1 MKNTTKISLM
11 SGLMF
16 AGMALGGIHIAN
28 AQNNVNP
35 EIDNSRYTVMIP
47 SEVNIDK
54 NTGKGSFAVTGKV
67 KAQSTIDVSI
77 QSKNGYKLKDKN
89 GELPY
94 NIDKKSFSIDNSRSA
109 SDIPLNE
116 EFNIASKTNTK
127 VSGYYTDSLSFD
139 ITSESYKY
147 RLDVNGNL
155 NENGWGDGRLDDFG
169 RFDVYLNGKLVKEN
183 AEDFCEPIP
192 YGTTWEIKNIRSLD
206 GYRYKES
213 SDIRTKGVAGDVV
226 EWEGDLLGDASIYR
240 ITYVNLKFYSNKLTI
255 NYHADGATKLLDWST
270 KPESYKDIS
279 DVDIFHSTTNT
290 YGTAYS
296 NGAGG
301 LTDVDRLSGKQGY
314 KVLSGY
320 WKINKTGE
328 QKYSDNIG
336 FKNTE
341 NCAEYLDVLNE
352 LKKNDVT
359 VDLYPIWEPL
369 FNTITYDANGGTLST
384 TKIQQFYTGTPYKTP
399 ENSKSFSGTSTDDCE
414 DLGYYNYSFGNK
426 LTISTKIRFNSSD
439 DTLSQKSQEFFC
451 NYEWG
456 GFGLGLGEDA
466 RPFFSVYRENK
477 DDYDILRSKTKIKP
491 NETYWITGVYDGPN
505 NMMSI
510 YINGEKTN
518 IVQLSETDN
527 PNIKVSPWGLS
538 LGGNPTGGCHYNN
551 LTKGDIWKCGLW
563 QNALSDEEVMKMYK
577 TDTLPE
583 GSFIS
588 RDYSAP
594 KKTYYLFDGWYT
606 QLTGGNKIT
615 TGTIINSSMTL
626 YAHYKPILS
635 FINYDSNEGT
645 GVKQS
650 ETILSSDKAILSK
663 NIFTKDGYTFKGW
676 IASREYK
683 SNVEYLYVNPNGG
696 GGWFEKGKQPSG
708 WNELYLFS
716 DQDAIYLTSAYDGLT
731 LTFHAQWEK
740 AYSAGT
746 VLNIEGTEYT
756 VIEQK
761 ENNKYLVM
769 MNKSIGNLRILQSGS
784 RSDGQNVNTY
794 EGSTI
799 DEHLENDWYN
809 GLPSSLKA
817 AILPINIKQA
827 SYATKNDS
835 NSKQEAVP
843 NGQIYNEINRH
854 VYLPSVDD
862 IGKVVDLKNP
872 DKVKSFL
879 NKTSIWTRDSFQSIA
894 FYMEY
899 LDAYSG
905 SLDYNSVGY
914 FYGVRPAF
922 VIDLS
927 KIEAMVVDTV
937 NYK

>member
-1 MKNTTKISLM
+1 M

-28 AQNNVNP
+28 AQNNGNP

-77 QSKNGYKLKDKN
+77 QSKNGYKLKDKS

-270 KPESYKDIS
+270 KPESYKGIS

-341 NCAEYLDVLNE
+341 NCAEYLGVLNE

-426 LTISTKIRFNSSD
+426 LTISIKIRFNSSD
-439 DTLSQKSQEFFC
+439 DTLPQKSQEFFC
-451 NYEWG
+451 NYEWR

-538 LGGNPTGGCHYNN
+538 LDGNSTGGCHYSN

-761 ENNKYLVM
+761 DNDEYLVIR
-769 MNKSIGNLRILQSGS
+769 NECIGHKKFQSNS
-784 RSDGQNVNTY
+784 RTDGQNQNTY
-794 EGSTI
+794 EGSEI
-799 DEHLENDWYN
+799 DNYLENDWYN
-809 GLPSSLKA
+809 GLSPKMKA
-817 AILPINIKQA
+817 AIQTANIKQA
-827 SYATKNDS
+827 SYKTYNDPD
-835 NSKQEAVP
+835 SK
-843 NGQIYNEINRH
+843 
-854 VYLPSVDD
+854 
-862 IGKVVDLKNP
+862 
-872 DKVKSFL
+872 
-879 NKTSIWTRDSFQSIA
+879 
-894 FYMEY
+894 
-899 LDAYSG
+899 
-905 SLDYNSVGY
+905 
-914 FYGVRPAF
+914 
-922 VIDLS
+922 
-927 KIEAMVVDTV
+927 
-937 NYK
+937 